1 MFAWAGTILERIRRL
16 ALADKALVLFGAAL
30 VLIVTAALFVAW
42 LRMSALVSIGEL
54 QVSRQMVDAWRS
66 AEPGLPEPSQATER
80 GGVQAI
86 WYDLGSARRVGRET
100 PFVERALSRFDRED
114 SPRPDLRDHSWA
126 YSWKILTKTERTERY
141 AQAVRS
147 PAGDLLGI
155 IVLERPA
162 EGAAWLMAVN
172 AIYLLN
178 AGAAVLAL
186 AVALFYV
193 LLHRIVL
200 RPVDVLREAADKVGG
215 GDLDH
220 RVEVKS
226 HDEFEQ
232 LANAFNEMLSAL
244 QRNENRLRATGT
256 ALESKVSEL
265 AEANRVLYDA
275 NQLKSDFL
283 ANVSHELRTPLNAIN
298 GFAEL
303 LLEIAQSSGE
313 GEAETPEKRAK
324 RLRYITYI
332 HTAGRDLLEM
342 INGLLEMAKLEA
354 GRFELHV
361 QALSVPA
368 LCETLIGLVDP
379 LAQRRG
385 IELIRH
391 IEPGLPL
398 IETDPKKLQQVVFN
412 FLSNAVK
419 FTGAPGSTGP
429 MRVEMRA
436 ERLHDADGEER
447 VRISVI
453 DNGPGIPPEDQSR
466 VFEKFTQV
474 DASRTREHAGTG
486 LGLAIA
492 KELANL
498 LQCEIQLVSDA
509 GRGSMFSVIVPLR
522 LDLQI
527 VEERRAEAQFRNRLA
542 GRRDWSDPEP
552 ASAQPAD

>member
-1 MFAWAGTILERIRRL
+1 
-16 ALADKALVLFGAAL
+16 
-30 VLIVTAALFVAW
+30 
-42 LRMSALVSIGEL
+42 
-54 QVSRQMVDAWRS
+54 
-66 AEPGLPEPSQATER
+66 
-80 GGVQAI
+80 
-86 WYDLGSARRVGRET
+86 
-100 PFVERALSRFDRED
+100 
-114 SPRPDLRDHSWA
+114 
-126 YSWKILTKTERTERY
+126 
-141 AQAVRS
+141 
-147 PAGDLLGI
+147 
-155 IVLERPA
+155 
-162 EGAAWLMAVN
+162 
-172 AIYLLN
+172 
-178 AGAAVLAL
+178 
-186 AVALFYV
+186 
-193 LLHRIVL
+193 
-200 RPVDVLREAADKVGG
+200 
-215 GDLDH
+215 
-220 RVEVKS
+220 
-226 HDEFEQ
+226 
-232 LANAFNEMLSAL
+232 
-244 QRNENRLRATGT
+244 
-256 ALESKVSEL
+256 
-265 AEANRVLYDA
+265 
-275 NQLKSDFL
+275 
-283 ANVSHELRTPLNAIN
+283 
-298 GFAEL
+298 
-303 LLEIAQSSGE
+303 
-313 GEAETPEKRAK
+313 
-324 RLRYITYI
+324 YI

-552 ASAQPAD
+552 ASAQAAD